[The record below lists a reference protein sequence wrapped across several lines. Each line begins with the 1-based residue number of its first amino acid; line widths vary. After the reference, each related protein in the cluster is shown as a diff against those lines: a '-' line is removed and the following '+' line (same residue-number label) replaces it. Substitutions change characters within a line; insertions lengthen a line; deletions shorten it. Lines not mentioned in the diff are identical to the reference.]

1 MAIAMGLFDRGNDPH
16 SDQNDKLAELV
27 GRIEAIADR
36 MHRHAAMCRYPQMQ
50 KVVEELAVQQERHL
64 KSFKGLLAERNLWPR
79 PPAPVAHEGSNDW
92 GRLSG
97 DLNELAALGD
107 ELHRAAI
114 RWEGIDPAVAAAL
127 DRAGDEDA
135 DYEAELRK
143 VALKCDPQ
151 ALD

>member
-1 MAIAMGLFDRGNDPH
+1 MGLFDRGKDPQ
-16 SDQNDKLAELV
+16 SDQNDKFAQLA
-27 GRIEAIADR
+27 GRIEALADR
-36 MHRHAAMCRYPQMQ
+36 LHRHAAMCRYPQMA
-50 KVVEELAVQQERHL
+50 KVVDELATQQDRHV
-64 KSFKGLLAERNLWPR
+64 KSFKSSLADRNLWPR
-79 PPAPVAHEGSNDW
+79 PPAALAHEGSNDW

-97 DLNELAALGD
+97 DLNELATVGD
-107 ELHRAAI
+107 ELHREAI
-114 RWEGIDPAVAAAL
+114 RWEGVDRTVAAAL

>member
-1 MAIAMGLFDRGNDPH
+1 MAIAMGLFDRGNDPR
-16 SDQNDKLAELV
+16 SDQNDKLAELA
-27 GRIEAIADR
+27 GRVEALADR
-36 MHRHAAMCRYPQMQ
+36 MHRHAAMCRYPQMR
-50 KVVEELAVQQERHL
+50 KVVEELATQQDRHL
-64 KSFKGLLAERNLWPR
+64 KLLRALLAERNLWPR
-79 PPAPVAHEGSNDW
+79 PPAAVAHEGSNDW

-97 DLNELAALGD
+97 DLNELATLGD
-107 ELHRAAI
+107 DLHRESI
-114 RWEGIDPAVAAAL
+114 RWEGVDATVAATL

>member
-1 MAIAMGLFDRGNDPH
+1 MAIAMGLFDRGNDPR
-16 SDQNDKLAELV
+16 SDQNEKLAELT
-27 GRIEAIADR
+27 GRVEALAHR
-36 MHRHAAMCRYPQMQ
+36 LHRHAAMCRYPQMA
-50 KVVEELAVQQERHL
+50 KTVEELAVQQDRQL
-64 KSFKGLLAERNLWPR
+64 RSFKASLAERNLWPR

-97 DLNELAALGD
+97 DLNELATIGD
-107 ELHRAAI
+107 EMRRAAI
-114 RWEGIDPAVAAAL
+114 RWEGIDRSVAAAL